1 MILLTF
7 SLSDGNPCCIDGGE
21 GLDSGLGVTG
31 GLGVLLAASG
41 AGGDPQHTSR
51 ALRARLPPSLCL
63 LSSARAVSRENGTCG
78 KGPLSHSLH
87 ICQFVMFGRNAHDI
101 NRAGTMRNAVPTLLL
116 TLLMLERPKCIN
128 TLFRGKAESR
138 KAGIF

>member
-7 SLSDGNPCCIDGGE
+7 SLSDGNPCCLGGGE

-41 AGGDPQHTSR
+41 ASGDPQHTSR

-63 LSSARAVSRENGTCG
+63 LGV
-78 KGPLSHSLH
+78 
-87 ICQFVMFGRNAHDI
+87 
-101 NRAGTMRNAVPTLLL
+101 
-116 TLLMLERPKCIN
+116 
-128 TLFRGKAESR
+128 
-138 KAGIF
+138 